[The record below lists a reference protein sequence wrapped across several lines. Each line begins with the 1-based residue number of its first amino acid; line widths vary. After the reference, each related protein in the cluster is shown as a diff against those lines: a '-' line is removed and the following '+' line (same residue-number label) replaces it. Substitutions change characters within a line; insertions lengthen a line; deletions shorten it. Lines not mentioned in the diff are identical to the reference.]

1 MSDWNFGQIDLS
13 TVEAGG
19 GSTRLQPGVY
29 EVECKDAKLE
39 DIGGT
44 KNKKLV
50 VDFDAQDGSGDIR
63 HNFNVKHTSAQAME
77 IAMRQLKSFLVS
89 ANHPNPDQPKDIA
102 TLKGLKCKVRVA
114 MGKPWKGT
122 DGVERQTSEIKS
134 FMPLGEG
141 NSSQPTSTS
150 DGGSTDLDDEIPF

>member
-19 GSTRLQPGVY
+19 GSSRLQPGVHDVVCR
-29 EVECKDAKLE
+29 EAKLE
-39 DIGGT
+39 DIVGT

-63 HNFNVKHTSAQAME
+63 HNFNVKHTSTQAME

-89 ANHPNPDQPKDIA
+89 AHHPNPDQPKDIG
-102 TLKGLKCKVRVA
+102 TLKGLKCKIRVG

-134 FMPLGEG
+134 FMPLGD
-141 NSSQPTSTS
+141 SSQPTSTGAS
-150 DGGSTDLDDEIPF
+150 DTNLDDDIPF